1 MKAIL
6 LSAGLSSLLLGASFY
21 ILFLFCRSMT
31 QVIVI
36 EEEQQRKFSTYVD
49 NSGYYDTVVFTHED
63 SILAVY

>member
-1 MKAIL
+1 
-6 LSAGLSSLLLGASFY
+6 
-21 ILFLFCRSMT
+21 MT
-31 QVIVI
+31 QVIVL